1 VSLPTWGDLAAFYCS
16 NKSEHNPYFEEFSVR
31 RYNYASSLDRG
42 MCRLVF
48 LKDVLKDK
56 SNKTLC
62 RSGRFIWCKKLRY
75 EGRNEEGFRQVSFT
89 VDRGKKRFSVSE
101 NNVLCVPSKVYVG
114 NNKYFRSK
122 LKTFHPFSSVFS
134 YNNTLAMMSR
144 ADNYELDHFKEIVEK
159 DNPYKPGTLVAP
171 RLGYFFPEVTP
182 GQNPDQEH
190 PCGIILGKEVAN
202 EQFIGREFYRVRFG
216 NTTYEKVHPI
226 QMEILNEV

>member
-1 VSLPTWGDLAAFYCS
+1 MSLPTWGDLAAFYCS

-122 LKTFHPFSSVFS
+122 LKTPLDLGTFSQRSRQDKIRIK
-134 YNNTLAMMSR
+134 NTLV
-144 ADNYELDHFKEIVEK
+144 ELS
-159 DNPYKPGTLVAP
+159 
-171 RLGYFFPEVTP
+171 
-182 GQNPDQEH
+182 
-190 PCGIILGKEVAN
+190 LGKKLLTSNLLAES
-202 EQFIGREFYRVRFG
+202 FIESGLVILLTKRF
-216 NTTYEKVHPI
+216 TLFKWRF
-226 QMEILNEV
+226 